1 MLRHMCNQHLNKSV
15 WLQQQFQQ
23 RCCYHSEKG
32 VFGYRPRTKREY
44 KGNVFLQFFN
54 ESRKDFFPFEL
65 CIWIFIKEKSKNVLN
80 CHKY

>member
-1 MLRHMCNQHLNKSV
+1 MCNQHLNKSV

-44 KGNVFLQFFN
+44 KGNVFPQFFN
-54 ESRKDFFPFEL
+54 ESRKDFFHL
-65 CIWIFIKEKSKNVLN
+65 SYVYGYLLRKNPKM
-80 CHKY
+80 C